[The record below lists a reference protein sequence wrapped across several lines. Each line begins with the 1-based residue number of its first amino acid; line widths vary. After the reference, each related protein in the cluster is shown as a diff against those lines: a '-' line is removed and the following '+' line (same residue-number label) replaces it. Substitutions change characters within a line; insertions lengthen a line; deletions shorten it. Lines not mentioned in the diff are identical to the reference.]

1 MNIIDIIPVSRGD
14 NPADVLL
21 KNCRI
26 VNVFSGEI
34 EKGNIALF
42 KKRIAGIGDYDE
54 GREVIDLEGAYIVP
68 GLIDA
73 QLHIESSMVSPVEF
87 AKTILAR
94 GTTTAIADPHE
105 IANVMGLS
113 GIEYM
118 IRSTEGI
125 PVNLYIMIPS
135 AVPASS
141 METSGARISAMDMI
155 GFVEK
160 FQNRILGLGEVMNF
174 PDIINGDRDSIAKI
188 ELIRHKYKKI
198 DGHIPGVLGKP
209 LNAYISAFVR
219 SEHECTFVE
228 EAREKL
234 SRGMQI
240 LMREGSVERNL
251 VQLLPLIN
259 DKTYPFVSFCTDD
272 KHPVDIIRE
281 GHIDHNVR
289 LAIEHGIDPIIAI
302 RAATINTARHYN
314 LRSMGAIAPGY
325 KADLVVVDNL
335 RDFNPIMV
343 FKDSKIVARNGR
355 LVTEI
360 VSQNFPQEK
369 VNTFKCQKINEK
381 DLELPAE
388 GRFVRAIELL
398 GSEVLTGGCVMDAKI
413 ENGMAVGNLSKDLLK
428 VAAICRYCEGKSMSV
443 AFATGSGLKK
453 GAVATSVGHDSHNL
467 GVLGTNDSDMVT
479 AANRVMEMGGGLVA
493 VIDGKIV
500 SELPLRIAGLMSEM
514 TSKEVAERLVEL
526 KEATK
531 TMGSKLPDLF
541 MTLSFM
547 QLSVIPKLK
556 LTNLGLVD
564 VEKNDF
570 VSLFVKEGQ
579 DV

>member
-1 MNIIDIIPVSRGD
+1 
-14 NPADVLL
+14 
-21 KNCRI
+21 
-26 VNVFSGEI
+26 
-34 EKGNIALF
+34 
-42 KKRIAGIGDYDE
+42 
-54 GREVIDLEGAYIVP
+54 
-68 GLIDA
+68 
-73 QLHIESSMVSPVEF
+73 MVSPVEF

>member
-73 QLHIESSMVSPVEF
+73 HLHIESSMVSPVEF

-289 LAIEHGIDPIIAI
+289 LATENGIDPIIAI

>member
-1 MNIIDIIPVSRGD
+1 
-14 NPADVLL
+14 
-21 KNCRI
+21 
-26 VNVFSGEI
+26 EI

-42 KKRIAGIGDYDE
+42 RKRIAGIGDYGE

-73 QLHIESSMVSPVEF
+73 HLHIESSMVSPVEF

-141 METSGARISAMDMI
+141 METSGARISVMDMI

-160 FQNRILGLGEVMNF
+160 FQSRVLGLGEVMNF

-198 DGHIPGVLGKP
+198 DGHIPSVLGKP

-251 VQLLPLIN
+251 VPLLPLIN
-259 DKTYPFVSFCTDD
+259 DRTYPFVSFCTDD

-325 KADLVVVDNL
+325 KADLVVIDNL
-335 RDFNPIMV
+335 KDFNPIMV

-360 VSQNFPQEK
+360 ISQNFPQEK
-369 VNTFKCQKINEK
+369 VNTFKCQKINES
-381 DLELPAE
+381 DLEIRAE
-388 GRFVRAIELL
+388 GRLVRAIELL
-398 GSEVLTGGCVMDAKI
+398 GSEVLTGGCVMGAKI
-413 ENGMAVGNLSKDLLK
+413 ENGKAVGDLSKDLLK

-467 GVLGTNDSDMVT
+467 GVLGTNDPDMVA

-493 VIDGKIV
+493 VIDGKII
-500 SELPLRIAGLMSEM
+500 SELPLRIAGLMSDM
-514 TSKEVAERLVEL
+514 TSKEVAERLIEL
-526 KEATK
+526 KDATR

-570 VSLFVKEGQ
+570 VSLFVEEGQ
-579 DV
+579 DA